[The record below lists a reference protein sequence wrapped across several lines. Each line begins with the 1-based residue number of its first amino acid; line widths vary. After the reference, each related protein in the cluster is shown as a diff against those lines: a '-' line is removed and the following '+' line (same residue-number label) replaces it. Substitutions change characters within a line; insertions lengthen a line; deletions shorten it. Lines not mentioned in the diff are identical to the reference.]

1 MHIYDVV
8 IIGAG
13 PVGLATANGLR
24 DRGIENI
31 IVLDQARAFRRV
43 GQGVDI
49 LPNGLKALKCLSNQA
64 YEEVIKAA
72 RTNTKPG
79 NSSPS
84 SPKWF
89 VRDLQGKQIRSIALN
104 FDEWVKNYSEGRI
117 SVAWFDLQTA
127 LRNLIPTEQVKAN
140 HRCIDVAFDEDEK
153 YVRVDCLSDMMVE
166 ENPYAHWD
174 SETQN
179 NQVQSQYINHNISEN
194 ISENIHKNTES
205 VEKKSFRAKLVI
217 AADGINSTVRKIL
230 YRDTNHQVFSRP
242 EYSGYAA
249 IICSEI
255 TDASDEIQ
263 TEIQEKFL
271 HNAPIVTITQ
281 DNDSRESACEQP
293 SRMTLLSRK
302 PGQFTYLVHI
312 PVDLNQLHED
322 SLIEVTLEE
331 LEKSNFPQAIKE
343 LVRLSKPENMQ
354 HRTYYIHRATVSDS
368 LPFPDSAN
376 LHTDNNSANLQ
387 PPWYK
392 DKVVLVGDAA
402 HGMPPFAAQGVNQG
416 LEDALIIAELVS
428 KLADSNQL
436 NDENAIREVFEK
448 YENVR
453 RPVMEYIQKIT
464 MTGLNYSSNQQE
476 LDKCNQK
483 IFARDFEQV
492 IEALNS

>member
-24 DRGIENI
+24 DRGVENI
-31 IVLDQARAFRRV
+31 LVLDQTRAFRRV

-64 YEEVIKAA
+64 YEEVIKTA
-72 RTNTKPG
+72 RTDTKPG
-79 NSSPS
+79 NSSQS

-89 VRDLQGKQIRSIALN
+89 FRDLQGKQIRSITLN
-104 FDEWVKNYSEGRI
+104 FDEWVQNYSEGRI

-140 HRCIDVAFDEDEK
+140 HRCIDVAFDADEK
-153 YVRVDCLSDMMVE
+153 YVRVDCLSDSTTKN
-166 ENPYAHWD
+166 NPYAHWE
-174 SETQN
+174 SERQN
-179 NQVQSQYINHNISEN
+179 NRVQSQDISNNINQ
-194 ISENIHKNTES
+194 NIHQNTEP

-217 AADGINSTVRKIL
+217 AADGINSTVRKVL
-230 YRDTNHQVFSRP
+230 YRDTNYQVFSRP

-255 TDASDEIQ
+255 TNVPDEIQ
-263 TEIQEKFL
+263 TEIREKFL

-281 DNDSRESACEQP
+281 DKNLRESDCEQP
-293 SRMTLLSRK
+293 ARMILLSRK
-302 PGQFTYLVHI
+302 SGQFTYVVHI
-312 PVDLNQLHED
+312 PVDLNKLQENYR
-322 SLIEVTLEE
+322 IEVTLNE
-331 LEKSNFPQAIKE
+331 LENSNFPETIKQ
-343 LVRLSKPENMQ
+343 LVRLSEPEKMQ
-354 HRTYYIHRATVSDS
+354 HRTYYIHRATLSDS
-368 LPFPDSAN
+368 LPFPNSAN
-376 LHTDNNSANLQ
+376 LHTDNNNSTNVQ

-428 KLADSNQL
+428 KLAVSNKL
-436 NDENAIREVFEK
+436 NDENAIREAFEK
-448 YENVR
+448 YENIR
-453 RPVMEYIQKIT
+453 RPVMEYVQKIT
-464 MTGLNYSSNQQE
+464 MTGLNYSSNQQDLE
-476 LDKCNQK
+476 KYNQQ
-483 IFARDFEQV
+483 IFARDFEQLV
-492 IEALNS
+492 KNLNS

>member
-24 DRGIENI
+24 HRGIENI
-31 IVLDQARAFRRV
+31 LVLDQTRAFRRV

-64 YEEVIKAA
+64 YEEVIKTAI
-72 RTNTKPG
+72 TNTRPG
-79 NSSPS
+79 NSPQS
-84 SPKWF
+84 SPTWF

-104 FDEWVKNYSEGRI
+104 FDEWVEDYSEGRI
-117 SVAWFDLQTA
+117 SVAWFNLQTA

-140 HRCIDVAFDEDEK
+140 HRCIDVAFDADEK
-153 YVRVDCLSDMMVE
+153 YVRVDCLSDSTTKN
-166 ENPYAHWD
+166 NPYAHWE
-174 SETQN
+174 SEAQN
-179 NQVQSQYINHNISEN
+179 NQIQSQYISKNIN
-194 ISENIHKNTES
+194 QNTES
-205 VEKKSFRAKLVI
+205 VEKNSFRAKLVI

-230 YRDTNHQVFSRP
+230 YRDTNHQLFSRP

-255 TDASDEIQ
+255 TNIPDEIQ
-263 TEIQEKFL
+263 TEIRAKFL
-271 HNAPIVTITQ
+271 HNARIVTITQ
-281 DNDSRESACEQP
+281 DNDLKESACEQP
-293 SRMTLLSRK
+293 SRMMLLSRE
-302 PGQFTYLVHI
+302 PGQFTYIIHI
-312 PVDLNQLHED
+312 PVNLNKLREISQ
-322 SLIEVTLEE
+322 IEVALEQ
-331 LEKSNFPQAIKE
+331 LEKSNFPEAIKE
-343 LVRLSKPENMQ
+343 LVRLSEPEKMQ

-368 LPFPDSAN
+368 LAFPDSAN
-376 LHTDNNSANLQ
+376 LHTDNNSTNSQ

-416 LEDALIIAELVS
+416 LEDALIISELVS
-428 KLADSNQL
+428 KLAVSNKL
-436 NDENAIREVFEK
+436 NDGNAIREVFEK
-448 YENVR
+448 YEKIR

-476 LDKCNQK
+476 LDKYNQQ

-492 IEALNS
+492 VEGLNI

>member
-24 DRGIENI
+24 KRGIENI
-31 IVLDQARAFRRV
+31 IVLDQTRAFRQV

-72 RTNTKPG
+72 RTNTKPE

-104 FDEWVKNYSEGRI
+104 FDEWVQNYSEGRI

-140 HRCIDVAFDEDEK
+140 HRCVDVAFNADEK
-153 YVRVDCLSDMMVE
+153 YVRVDCLSNSTTKN
-166 ENPYAHWD
+166 NPYAHWD
-174 SETQN
+174 SEAQN
-179 NQVQSQYINHNISEN
+179 NQVQSQDTSEN
-194 ISENIHKNTES
+194 INQNINQNTES
-205 VEKKSFRAKLVI
+205 LEKKSFLAKLVI
-217 AADGINSTVRKIL
+217 AADGINSTVRKVL
-230 YRDTNHQVFSRP
+230 YRDTSHQVFSRP

-255 TDASDEIQ
+255 TNVPDEIQ
-263 TEIQEKFL
+263 TEIRDNFL

-281 DNDSRESACEQP
+281 DNDLRESGCEQP
-293 SRMTLLSRK
+293 SRMMLLTRK
-302 PGQFTYLVHI
+302 PGQFTYIVHI

-331 LEKSNFPQAIKE
+331 LEKSNFPEAIKE

-368 LPFPDSAN
+368 LPFPDTTN
-376 LHTDNNSANLQ
+376 LHIKENSVNFQ

-392 DKVVLVGDAA
+392 DKVVLIGDAA

-428 KLADSNQL
+428 KIAVSDKL
-436 NDENAIREVFEK
+436 NDIKAIQEVFEK
-448 YENVR
+448 YDNIR
-453 RPVMEYIQKIT
+453 RPVIEYIQKIT

-476 LDKCNQK
+476 LDKYNQQ
-483 IFARDFEQV
+483 IFARDFKQIVEN
-492 IEALNS
+492 LNN